1 MPYIKRN
8 INLPNSGGTKAKAN
22 GGTKGVGGKNALG
35 NAAAADTKI
44 Y

>member
-1 MPYIKRN
+1 MRN
-8 INLPNSGGTKAKAN
+8 KNLPKVGTKVKAN

>member
-8 INLPNSGGTKAKAN
+8 NNLPKVGGTKAD
-22 GGTKGVGGKNALG
+22 GGKKDVGGKNALG